1 MWIGVL
7 SAIILD
13 ISPQKIRTTVIAV
26 YLFIITVIGGNFNI
40 IVAPLQKALK
50 KHIDGDDSTKELRSM
65 RWALFLT
72 FPCLYA
78 LSSILF
84 VLAFL
89 LMRFDIKWK
98 ERKES
103 EAAVSLNR
111 PAKSGSVDS
120 VEEQ

>member
-7 SAIILD
+7 SAIVLD
-13 ISPQKIRTTVIAV
+13 ISPKKIRTTVIAV
-26 YLFIITVIGGNFNI
+26 YLFIITVIGGNFNVL
-40 IVAPLQKALK
+40 VAPIQKALK
-50 KHIDGDDSTKELRSM
+50 KHIHGDDDTQELRSM
-65 RWALFLT
+65 QWTLFLT

-78 LSSILF
+78 LSSLLF

-103 EAAVSLNR
+103 ESVSLNR